1 MIKQE
6 EQPKLPISLMTKLYD
21 ATGSLDGSNKG
32 YFLFYINDKG
42 EPVLTTKTSNLCVST
57 ALHRIIDLYNQEHLE

>member
-42 EPVLTTKTSNLCVST
+42 EPVLTTRT
-57 ALHRIIDLYNQEHLE
+57 